1 MELIHYAN
9 NGRQYLSTRWPS
21 HHDEVLGQV
30 ELTRNATQDLP
41 HSAIHSIL
49 RGELAIGE
57 VASVMRVVMER
68 SPIAAQALS
77 RAVAESKGYAAGY
90 PNLQCPRDWLADAT
104 GAVTPSFLA
113 ARSWT
118 HDGGE
123 LVQCDRW
130 ADRPNTISLLTP
142 PADAAAILSSLDE
155 TKAGCLARLID
166 LYRDAPE
173 FASNVAACINLD
185 WPALLDRAYTD
196 RYSPEAL
203 ALADTHGFLPGVYS
217 FCNIVCNQY
226 WADFSAWAHT
236 HPGVSIKLTE
246 NRTNLYNG
254 HPLTNTAKAIVDA
267 YDWAAGY

>member
-9 NGRQYLSTRWPS
+9 NGRQYLSTQLPS
-21 HHDEVLGQV
+21 YYDEILGRV
-30 ELTRNATQDLP
+30 ELTRNAVQELP

-68 SPIAAQALS
+68 SPIAAKALS
-77 RAVAESKGYAAGY
+77 RAVAESKGYAAGH
-90 PNLQCPRDWLADAT
+90 PNFQCPRDWLAEAT
-104 GAVTPSFLA
+104 DAVTPSFLA

-118 HDGGE
+118 HDGEE
-123 LVQCDRW
+123 LVQCDWW

-155 TKAGCLARLID
+155 TKAGRLARLID

-217 FCNIVCNQY
+217 FCNIVCKQY

-246 NRTNLYNG
+246 DRTNLYNG
-254 HPLTNTAKAIVDA
+254 HPLTDTAQAIVDA
-267 YDWAAGY
+267 YDRAAGY